1 MVTERMEAWG
11 VGSLD
16 DHVLVL
22 VDAPAAP
29 FVGNSRL
36 RCAAESAA
44 TDVHQHRPLVAS
56 ASPGM
61 TDAWRKSIS
70 LGARRSLRNC
80 LRRREFGGQPHVL
93 TVTSIDKHPASAGF
107 HFGVDRLSLE
117 ATSGVRIVAK
127 RCALLD
133 WLLTHPADCFDGG
146 SVAVAGEILALKR
159 HTRAAGLVR
168 VSRALPRRL
177 AARVVAQS
185 GEKGEM
191 PLAARSIAS

>member
-1 MVTERMEAWG
+1 M
-11 VGSLD
+11 
-16 DHVLVL
+16 
-22 VDAPAAP
+22 
-29 FVGNSRL
+29 
-36 RCAAESAA
+36 
-44 TDVHQHRPLVAS
+44 
-56 ASPGM
+56 
-61 TDAWRKSIS
+61 
-70 LGARRSLRNC
+70 
-80 LRRREFGGQPHVL
+80 L

-117 ATSGVRIVAK
+117 ATSGVRTDRREAM
-127 RCALLD
+127 RALD

-185 GEKGEM
+185 GEKVD
-191 PLAARSIAS
+191 AARGALDRELIDDRRLLPRSARS